1 MTPIIWPCTNCLKF
15 YLHKFMNASL
25 KILCL
30 RNIRYWFDFNFL
42 HRMDQ
47 WIAHCWNL
55 LIVVV
60 YWLMIECFSDIHR
73 RTELIPLSRVI
84 LKKTLG
90 LQSPQHLNYGLT
102 SGAEI
107 ERWNRKVKF
116 TIIVI
121 IKCGM
126 MSTLSDCKLF

>member
-1 MTPIIWPCTNCLKF
+1 
-15 YLHKFMNASL
+15 MNASL

-84 LKKTLG
+84 LKK
-90 LQSPQHLNYGLT
+90 N
-102 SGAEI
+102 SGVAISTTFELWTHI
-107 ERWNRKVKF
+107 RGRNREVK
-116 TIIVI
+116 
-121 IKCGM
+121 
-126 MSTLSDCKLF
+126 